1 MGAEGMHVFWK
12 HTCSMLPLY
21 TNKHMQSQTFSGPE
35 LRFRRQGSELASRAT
50 ARFVRVRERERQI
63 YIQTQRKRERR
74 EREERERERERERKK

>member
-35 LRFRRQGSELASRAT
+35 LRFRRQGSELASRIHPKHQDFT
-50 ARFVRVRERERQI
+50 IEL
-63 YIQTQRKRERR
+63 
-74 EREERERERERERKK
+74 